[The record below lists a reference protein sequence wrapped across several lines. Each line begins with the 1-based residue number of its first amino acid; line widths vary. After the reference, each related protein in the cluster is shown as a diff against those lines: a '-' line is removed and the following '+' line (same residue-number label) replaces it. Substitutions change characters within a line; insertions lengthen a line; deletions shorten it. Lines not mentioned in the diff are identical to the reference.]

1 MGCCSSSP
9 ILDDTSI
16 IAHLNVDRLAVMRV
30 FSSSISP
37 RHGLLYIKGQ
47 FLHYEVTSGQDS
59 TNRASFSWL
68 YGVNFRIAINNIK
81 TIEIVEE
88 KEVIPF
94 PEHPQYNAT
103 VPYGAVFD
111 APFIK
116 ITTNLKQTI
125 YAGSSHDIRG
135 FTNTLQS
142 MSNTTGTQ
150 FT

>member
-16 IAHLNVDRLAVMRV
+16 IAHLNVDRFAVMRGYTS
-30 FSSSISP
+30 FISP
-37 RHGLLYIKGQ
+37 CHGLLYIKGQ
-47 FLHYEVTSGQDS
+47 FLYYEVTSGQDS
-59 TNRASFSWL
+59 TNRASCSCL
-68 YGVNFRIAINNIK
+68 YGVNFCVAMNNIK
-81 TIEIVEE
+81 TIEVVEE

-94 PEHPQYNAT
+94 PGHPQGNTT

-111 APFIK
+111 APFMK
-116 ITTNLKQTI
+116 ITTNNNQTI
-125 YAGSSHDIRG
+125 YAGSSHDIGG

-142 MSNTTGTQ
+142 MSNTTATQ